1 MIQKSLRIHM
11 SLFKNIHKL
20 FWGVLLIT
28 VLASCDYFLHVSGVL
43 TKTGTSL
50 PLANVKVYDGNRR
63 YRYTYSDSTGYFEL
77 NIVPGGFRCKPI
89 DLQIDRV
96 E

>member
-1 MIQKSLRIHM
+1 MT
-11 SLFKNIHKL
+11 LFKNIHKL

-28 VLASCDYFLHVSGVL
+28 VLVSCDCFLHVSGVL

-50 PLANVKVYDGNRR
+50 PLANVKVYDANRP

-77 NIVPGGFRCKPI
+77 NIVSGGFRCKPI
-89 DLQIDRV
+89 DLQIDTIGYDVRSKQ
-96 E
+96 